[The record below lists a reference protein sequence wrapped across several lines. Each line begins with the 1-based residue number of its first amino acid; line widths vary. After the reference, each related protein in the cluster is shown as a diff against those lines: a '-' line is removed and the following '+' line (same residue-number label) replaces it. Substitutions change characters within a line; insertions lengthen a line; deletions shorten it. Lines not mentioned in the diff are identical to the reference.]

1 MRLLAVIALTL
12 LHTAH
17 AQPGPPVG
25 YVAVETNAPAAR
37 VHLDGRS
44 VGTAAEGPFAVPP
57 GAVTVQLAESAEA
70 SWAPRRAEAT
80 VAVREG
86 ETTTV
91 RLDLPLRYR
100 VETFP
105 VGAEVRLEHDGTAEQ
120 LGTAPLVI
128 ERSTP
133 LEGTLVAEAPGFL
146 PARTVPGDSLDNR
159 LTLLLRPLEDGAVPE
174 TVAGWEPHRRP
185 SRWIDYAAGAT
196 ALAAAAVAVHF
207 KFQADEY
214 DDRYRTPG
222 SPERGDP
229 RLRAEAER
237 LDGYALAALGAM
249 QVSLGVLAIRF
260 VLR

>member
-17 AQPGPPVG
+17 AQPGPPGG

-44 VGTAAEGPFAVPP
+44 VGTAAEGPFAAPP

-70 SWAPRRAEAT
+70 AWAPRSATAT
-80 VAVREG
+80 VTVREG

-105 VGAEVRLEHDGTAEQ
+105 VGAEVRLETEGGAER

-128 ERSTP
+128 ERPAP
-133 LEGTLVAEAPGFL
+133 LAGTLVAEARGFF
-146 PARTVPGDSLDNR
+146 PARAAPGDSLNNR
-159 LTLLLRPLEDGAVPE
+159 ISLVLRPLEDGAVPE
-174 TVAGWEPHRRP
+174 TVSGWEGRRR
-185 SRWIDYAAGAT
+185 SNRWIDVAAGA
-196 ALAAAAVAVHF
+196 V
-207 KFQADEY
+207 
-214 DDRYRTPG
+214 
-222 SPERGDP
+222 
-229 RLRAEAER
+229 
-237 LDGYALAALGAM
+237 ALGA
-249 QVSLGVLAIRF
+249 
-260 VLR
+260 